1 MLSAWM
7 LCRWV
12 VHRWAVQVG
21 VWAVTVVVIGLIGFS
36 RPYLGVH
43 FVTDVL
49 AGWLLGAGWATAV
62 IVAASWWSRTA
73 SPPPAPSAALGV
85 PQA

>member
-1 MLSAWM
+1 
-7 LCRWV
+7 
-12 VHRWAVQVG
+12 
-21 VWAVTVVVIGLIGFS
+21 VWAVTVVVIALIGFS

-62 IVAASWWSRTA
+62 ILAASWWSRTA
-73 SPPPAPSAALGV
+73 PTAPTYSAALGG